1 MTKTGTFFIDENMRL
16 NCKHFCPLMHKV
28 DYDILLLES
37 KLCKRCKRRAFCID
51 PIIAISQQKKFF
63 LGGAPIVGTPYADL
77 CFIKHLNL

>member
-1 MTKTGTFFIDENMRL
+1 MTKTGTFFINEYMRL

-51 PIIAISQQKKFF
+51 PIIAI
-63 LGGAPIVGTPYADL
+63 
-77 CFIKHLNL
+77 